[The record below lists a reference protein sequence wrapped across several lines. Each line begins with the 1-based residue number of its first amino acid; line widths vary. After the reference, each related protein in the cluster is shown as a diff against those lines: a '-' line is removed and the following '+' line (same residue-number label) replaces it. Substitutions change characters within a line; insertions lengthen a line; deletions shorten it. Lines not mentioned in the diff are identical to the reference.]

1 MRCPSCQHPKTSVI
15 ETREADETVRRRR
28 DCARCHWR
36 FTTYETARPQG
47 LIVEDAQGGRL
58 DFTRAWL
65 QGALAAAGADL
76 SGNALKKVAASVETE
91 LKTRGGAVVSTQ
103 ELAAAAVRELAQ
115 IAPPRPG
122 APGARLRA
130 VAQRGAERGGSS
142 AARGGARGAARGAP
156 PAQMLPTAEQVGAIL
171 NARFDGMRRTSAQ
184 LPLPMER

>member
-1 MRCPSCQHPKTSVI
+1 MGAVGMRCPSCQHPKTSVI

-47 LIVEDAQGGRL
+47 LIVEDVQGGRL

-115 IAPPRPG
+115 IAPARPPNG
-122 APGARLRA
+122 AL
-130 VAQRGAERGGSS
+130 
-142 AARGGARGAARGAP
+142 
-156 PAQMLPTAEQVGAIL
+156 LPTAEQVRAIL

>member
-1 MRCPSCQHPKTSVI
+1 VGAVGMRCPSCQHPKTRVI

-115 IAPPRPG
+115 IAPHRPPNG
-122 APGARLRA
+122 APL
-130 VAQRGAERGGSS
+130 AQTL
-142 AARGGARGAARGAP
+142 AP
-156 PAQMLPTAEQVGAIL
+156 LLPTAEQVGAIL